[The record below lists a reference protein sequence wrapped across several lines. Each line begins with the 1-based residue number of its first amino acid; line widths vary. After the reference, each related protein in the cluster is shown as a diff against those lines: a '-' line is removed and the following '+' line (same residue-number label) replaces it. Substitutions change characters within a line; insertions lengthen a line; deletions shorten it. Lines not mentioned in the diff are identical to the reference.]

1 MKYILL
7 AMLLYL
13 SVTSVAQKPALTK
26 GDYEETPVKT
36 TVKKHPNTPIPQDS
50 PELQY
55 FDFEVIAK
63 DKVKITKCHL
73 DWQEVEIPAS
83 VVSNGYKFIVTELGD
98 SAFYNKKQL
107 KTITIPN
114 SITSM
119 GRSVFEGCSSL
130 TFVTIPNGITSIKS
144 YAFCC
149 CSSLI
154 SITIPNNVTSI
165 GKSAFASCS
174 SLTSITIP
182 NGVTS
187 IEMSAFFNCSSLTSI
202 TIPNSVTSIEP
213 NAFYG
218 CSSLTSIT
226 IPNSVTSI
234 GSGTFSGCSS
244 LAAVHIT
251 NLEAWCK
258 IAFHNGSASP
268 LTIARNLYLNGELVR
283 NLVVPNSVTK
293 IGEFAFCCCSSLTSI
308 TIPNSVTSI
317 GKSAFASCSSLTSIT
332 IPNGVTSIEMSA
344 FFNCS
349 SLTSITIPNSV
360 TSIEPNAF
368 YGCSSLTS
376 ITIPNS
382 VTSIGDETFFN
393 CSSLTSITIPEGVT
407 TIGKLPF
414 RGCSSLDSITWNAVN
429 CSIDKPFEGIA
440 KNIKSFTFGQDV
452 TNIPDF
458 LCDGMSSLTNITIP
472 ANVKTIGKHVFRKCD
487 NISSVTWNAVNC
499 EPTSWSDNSGYYYG
513 PFYDIRGNIEI
524 FNIGENV
531 VILPAYLCFQLGIKT
546 LIIPQ
551 SVTTIGDFFI
561 EGNYWYWWRRN
572 MTILFKGKVKF
583 TGCITGNADIF
594 KGTTTI
600 VYVPNNYLDYYKSIR
615 KQVGFKYADIK
626 PQ

>member
-1 MKYILL
+1 MKQVLL
-7 AMLLYL
+7 IMLLFL
-13 SVTSVAQKPALTK
+13 SVTLLAQKPALTK
-26 GDYEETPVKT
+26 VDYEETSRKT
-36 TVKKHPNTPIPQDS
+36 ALKKQLNTPISKDS

-63 DKVKITKCHL
+63 DKVKITKCHI

-98 SAFYNKKQL
+98 SAFYNKEQL

-119 GRSVFEGCSSL
+119 GRSVFQGCSSL
-130 TFVTIPNGITSIKS
+130 TSVTIPNSVISIGNH
-144 YAFCC
+144 AFDC
-149 CSSLI
+149 CSSLT
-154 SITIPNNVTSI
+154 SATIPNSVKSI
-165 GKSAFASCS
+165 GDYVFSDCS

-182 NGVTS
+182 NG
-187 IEMSAFFNCSSLTSI
+187 
-202 TIPNSVTSIEP
+202 
-213 NAFYG
+213 
-218 CSSLTSIT
+218 
-226 IPNSVTSI
+226 
-234 GSGTFSGCSS
+234 
-244 LAAVHIT
+244 
-251 NLEAWCK
+251 
-258 IAFHNGSASP
+258 
-268 LTIARNLYLNGELVR
+268 
-283 NLVVPNSVTK
+283 
-293 IGEFAFCCCSSLTSI
+293 
-308 TIPNSVTSI
+308 VTSI

-458 LCDGMSSLTNITIP
+458 LCDDMSSLTNITIP

-499 EPTSWSDNSGYYYG
+499 EPTSWSDNSSYYYG
-513 PFYDIRGNIEI
+513 PFYDIRDNIEI

-561 EGNYWYWWRRN
+561 GGNDWWRRN

-583 TGCITGNADIF
+583 TGCITGNADTF